1 MTRTISPLLDS
12 ALAPQDNKGVFLD
25 ASQREAAF
33 QTCAHTVR
41 RLDPDRYFATLFVP
55 QPQREALFALYA
67 FNAEI
72 ARIRDVIS
80 DPMPGEIR
88 LQWWRDAIMGE
99 ARGDVQSHPIAGAL
113 LEVMSHYHLPP
124 QAFLAILD
132 ARTFDLYDDPM
143 PTLHDLEGY
152 CGETCSL
159 LMQLAC
165 LILGGNASSHTA
177 DVAGHAGV
185 AYALTGVLR
194 NFLLHCARGQM
205 YLPIDVL
212 ARYGLTPQDVFSR
225 MQPQALAQV
234 FQELRGL
241 AKEHLAFA
249 QKALAHL
256 DSEQR
261 AAFLPLALV
270 EPALERLE
278 KNSARPY
285 DALPERA
292 QWRKQWTLWRASRN
306 V

>member
-25 ASQREAAF
+25 ASQRDAAF
-33 QTCAHTVR
+33 QTCAQTVR
-41 RLDPDRYFATLFVP
+41 RLDPDRYFSTLFVP
-55 QPQREALFALYA
+55 QPYREALFALYA

-99 ARGDVQSHPIAGAL
+99 ARGDLQSHPIAGSL
-113 LEVMSHYHLPP
+113 LDVMSRYRLPP

-165 LILGGNASSHTA
+165 LVLGGNASSHTA
-177 DVAGHAGV
+177 DAAGHAGV

-194 NFLLHCARGQM
+194 NFPLHLARGQM
-205 YLPIDVL
+205 YLPVDVL
-212 ARYGLTPQDVFSR
+212 TRYGLTPQDVFSR
-225 MQPQALAQV
+225 TQPQALAQV
-234 FQELRGL
+234 FQELRTL
-241 AKEHLAFA
+241 AREHLALA
-249 QKALAHL
+249 QKALAPL
-256 DSEQR
+256 DRNER
-261 AAFLPLALV
+261 VAFLPLALV
-270 EPALERLE
+270 EPALKNLE
-278 KNSARPY
+278 KNNARPY
-285 DALPERA
+285 DPLFERA
-292 QWRKQWTLWRASRN
+292 QWQKQWILWRASRKM
-306 V
+306 